1 MFAETDLLTIR
12 RSTMKRDQL
21 AIQILNETSLKDRFL
36 AYVREDTQAV
46 PGSQTFPSSPKQ
58 KNLGRKLVDELIA
71 LGMQNVEMDENGYV
85 YAKLP
90 SNCGKTT
97 KVAFIAHMDVATDCA
112 GEGVQPQIHENYDG
126 SPIPLKNGVVVDPED
141 SPHLK
146 ECIGDT
152 IITSDGTTLLGA
164 DDKAGIAAIMS
175 MVEYLKKHPE
185 IKRPELRVCFTPD
198 EEIGRGVDFINIE
211 KVDADFA
218 YTLDGGFPYE
228 VNYENF
234 NAFSAKVTFRGIS
247 IHPGYAKDKMVNAI
261 RYAGMF
267 VDMLPKDMSPEKTEG
282 REPFIHP
289 VNITGGSEEVS
300 VSMILRSFRLEDIE
314 DEKKIILDIIEKV
327 KAIEPKLT
335 IEHEFKESYLNMY
348 EVLKDKMHIYEY
360 VAKAIQDLGVE
371 PDVVP
376 IRGGTDGSRLS
387 FMNLPCPNIFAGGV
401 DFHSQKEW
409 VALENIA
416 LASAVAIKVVENID

>member
-1 MFAETDLLTIR
+1 
-12 RSTMKRDQL
+12 MKRHEL
-21 AIQILNETSLKDRFL
+21 VTKILNETAIKDRFI
-36 AYVREDTQAV
+36 AYVKEDTQAV
-46 PGSQTFPSSPKQ
+46 PGSETFPSSPKQ
-58 KNLGRKLVDELIA
+58 KNLGKKLVDELER

-90 SNCGKTT
+90 SNCGKKTRI
-97 KVAFIAHMDVATDCA
+97 AFIAHMDVAADCA
-112 GEGVQPQIHENYDG
+112 GEGVNPQIHENYDG
-126 SPIPLKNGVVVDPED
+126 SAINLKNGIVISPED

-152 IITSDGTTLLGA
+152 VITSDGTTLLGA

-175 MVEYLKKHPE
+175 MVEYLNKHPE
-185 IKRPELRVCFTPD
+185 IQRPEIRVCFTPD

-234 NAFSAKVTFRGIS
+234 NAFSAVVKFKGIS

-261 RYAGMF
+261 RYAGKF
-267 VDMLPKDMSPEKTEG
+267 IDMLPKDMSPERTES

-289 VNITGGSEEVS
+289 INVSGGSEEVT
-300 VSMILRSFRLEDIE
+300 VSMILRSFKLEDIE
-314 DEKKIILDIIEKV
+314 DEKKIILDAIEKV
-327 KAIEPKLT
+327 KAEEPKLN
-335 IEHEFKESYLNMY
+335 IEHEFKQSYLNMY
-348 EVLKDKMHIYEY
+348 EVLKDKMHIYKY
-360 VAKAIQDLGVE
+360 VEKAIKDLGEE
-371 PDVVP
+371 PNVVP

-387 FMNLPCPNIFAGGV
+387 FMDLPCPNIFAGGV

-416 LASAVAIKVVENID
+416 LASAVTIKIIENAE

>member
-1 MFAETDLLTIR
+1 
-12 RSTMKRDQL
+12 MKRHEL
-21 AIQILNETSLKDRFL
+21 VTKILNETAIKDRFI
-36 AYVREDTQAV
+36 AYVKEDTQAI
-46 PGSQTFPSSPKQ
+46 PGSETFPSSPKQ
-58 KNLGRKLVDELIA
+58 KNLGRKLVEELKS
-71 LGMQNVEMDENGYV
+71 LGMQDVEMDENGYV
-85 YAKLP
+85 YSKLP
-90 SNCGKTT
+90 SNCGKKTRI
-97 KVAFIAHMDVATDCA
+97 AFIAHMDVAADCA

-126 SPIPLKNGVVVDPED
+126 SAINLKDGIVISPED
-141 SPHLK
+141 SPHLN

-152 IITSDGTTLLGA
+152 VITSDGTTLLGA

-175 MVEYLKKHPE
+175 MVEYLNKHPE
-185 IKRPELRVCFTPD
+185 IQRPEIRVCFTPD

-234 NAFSAKVTFRGIS
+234 NAFSAVVKFKGVS

-261 RYAGMF
+261 RYAGKF
-267 VDMLPKDMSPEKTEG
+267 IDMLPKDMSPERTEN

-289 VNITGGSEEVS
+289 INITGGSEEVT

-314 DEKKIILDIIEKV
+314 DEKKIILDAIEKV
-327 KAIEPKLT
+327 KAEEPKLNV
-335 IEHEFKESYLNMY
+335 EHEFKQSYLNMY
-348 EVLKDKMHIYEY
+348 EVLKDKMHIYKY
-360 VAKAIQDLGVE
+360 VEKAVQDLGVE
-371 PDVVP
+371 PNVVP

-416 LASAVAIKVVENID
+416 LASAVTIKIIENAE